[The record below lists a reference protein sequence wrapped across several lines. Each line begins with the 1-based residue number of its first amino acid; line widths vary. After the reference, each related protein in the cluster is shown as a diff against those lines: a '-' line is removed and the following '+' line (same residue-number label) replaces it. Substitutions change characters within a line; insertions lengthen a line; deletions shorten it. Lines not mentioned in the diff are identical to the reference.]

1 MKTWQGQEYLDDRVF
16 ILDLQSATKAGR
28 KVWAVTTRRNV
39 KGFPPRRVDDFET
52 EEEAIS
58 YLKQVEPSTPRI
70 SLGGASPTPE
80 PKYEEY
86 LAWCRSEDIPN
97 SMLLHDIWRKK
108 QRAELIIQE
117 VSPEELA
124 EQESGHVRK

>member
-1 MKTWQGQEYLDDRVF
+1 MKTWQGQQYLDDRVF
-16 ILDLQSATKAGR
+16 ILDLQPATKAGR

-39 KGFPPRRVDDFET
+39 KGFPPRRVDDFQT
-52 EEEAIS
+52 KEEAIA

-70 SLGGASPTPE
+70 SLSGASPTPE
-80 PKYEEY
+80 PTYEEY
-86 LAWCRSEDIPN
+86 LAWCKSEKIPD
-97 SMLLHDIWRKK
+97 SMQLYELWQKQ

-124 EQESGHVRK
+124 EP